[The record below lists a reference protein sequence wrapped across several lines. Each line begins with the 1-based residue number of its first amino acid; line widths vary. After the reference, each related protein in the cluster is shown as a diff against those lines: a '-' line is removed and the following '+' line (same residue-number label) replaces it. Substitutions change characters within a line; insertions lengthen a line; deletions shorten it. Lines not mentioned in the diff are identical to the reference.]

1 MPGLFPVSGAPVSG
15 LLSSG
20 GGELFN
26 CDLSDSMVASVTL
39 FDYRQVVL
47 DASDAGSLVDALT
60 NNLLF
65 NLRESLSGVD
75 AVTNQA
81 KLACNLTSAASFTD
95 VIRAAWHM
103 LLQDEAE
110 ALDSAEY
117 RIRKA
122 LALADALVASAVV
135 DGKLTA
141 YAACAVAATLEDSA
155 RAGWSLNLADQGTL
169 TDAVQNTLTAM
180 LSLAETA
187 TIADSAIGSLR
198 LSLLC
203 DENATVDDSLA
214 ANLRLNADLE
224 SGAILYCSFRI
235 GGEEYSGWAMNTD
248 LWAVT
253 QHSNQRFDSILS
265 FKGFHYAAGPGGIVQ
280 ITGDTDDGEDIDAHI
295 RTFLTDFGTHK
306 FKRAPDIFV
315 GLATDGRMLVKART
329 RDPNTGVLTE
339 DWYELVTKQG
349 AGEAQGRAKVGRGLK
364 STWWGMT
371 LQNIDGADFR
381 LDEIAWRM
389 IVLDRRQ

>member
-15 LLSSG
+15 LLSS

-39 FDYRQVVL
+39 FDYRKVAL

-187 TIADSAIGSLR
+187 TIADSAIGTLR